1 MDSYI
6 VRIYRRD
13 RDDPARVVGV
23 VEVVARQELKRF
35 TSLDELNGIL
45 VRTRKVFRGKRKPT
59 VHEDE

>member
-6 VRIYRRD
+6 VRIYRRN
-13 RDDPARVVGV
+13 RDDPARVVGF

-45 VRTRKVFRGKRKPT
+45 VQTRKDVRSKRKPA